1 MARPLVFVGDVLRAA
16 RALGITSPEAAHELL
31 GMLGA
36 QSWAAALLP
45 APVPLPVPTRA
56 APVPPTDPVRPPAA
70 EQPLGGTA
78 TVQPQ
83 PDTPNSPN
91 TAAQVQAE
99 ITRIA
104 AEARRPVPPGWA
116 ASTEPLPRAQRPPA
130 SVPDAL
136 LDPRQERAL
145 ITGLAASVAR
155 DGPLDLPRLV
165 SQLCDGRLVRAL
177 PRQRR
182 AGLRRGVQVL
192 ADIGPGM
199 APFAPDVAQF
209 MARLGMLVAP
219 ERIALLSFR
228 GNPMRGCGEGDGDPA
243 PWQPPPAGTPVLLL
257 TDLGLGARSQAPRGS
272 SVEAWVG
279 FTEAARAAGV
289 TVRALVPYPRERWPK
304 ALAERL
310 RAVHWDRRTSAAM
323 VQRAVLQG

>member
-31 GMLGA
+31 GLLGA
-36 QSWAAALLP
+36 QSWAAALVP
-45 APVPLPVPTRA
+45 APVPP
-56 APVPPTDPVRPPAA
+56 PVPPRAPPALQPPAA
-70 EQPLGGTA
+70 LPPPPAEPMRSGA
-78 TVQPQ
+78 AAERVA
-83 PDTPNSPN
+83 PDAVNAP
-91 TAAQVQAE
+91 AQVQAE

-104 AEARRPVPPGWA
+104 AEARRPVQPGWA
-116 ASTEPLPRAQRPPA
+116 ATTEPLPRAQRLPA
-130 SVPDAL
+130 SRPDAL

-165 SQLCDGRLVRAL
+165 GQMCEGRLVRAL

-192 ADIGPGM
+192 ADTGPGM

-209 MARLGMLVAP
+209 IARLGMLVAP

-228 GNPMRGCGEGDGDPA
+228 GNPMRGCSQGDGDPA

-272 SVEAWVG
+272 SVDAWAE

-289 TVRALVPYPRERWPK
+289 SVRALVPYPRERWPQ
-304 ALAERL
+304 ALAQRV
-310 RAVHWDRRTSAAM
+310 RAVHWDRRTSAAV

>member
-1 MARPLVFVGDVLRAA
+1 MARPLVFVGDVLRAVHV
-16 RALGITSPEAAHELL
+16 LGITSPETAHEVMGL
-31 GMLGA
+31 LGA
-36 QSWAAALLP
+36 QSWAAALMPVVQP
-45 APVPLPVPTRA
+45 ATTRPPPARPPTLA
-56 APVPPTDPVRPPAA
+56 PPATPVPPPRDSAAANLPPPDAA
-70 EQPLGGTA
+70 TA
-78 TVQPQ
+78 P
-83 PDTPNSPN
+83 
-91 TAAQVQAE
+91 AHVQAE

-104 AEARRPVPPGWA
+104 AEARRPVWPNWA
-116 ASTEPLPRAQRPPA
+116 ATTDPLPRAQRLPA

-145 ITGLAASVAR
+145 ISGLASSVAR
-155 DGPLDLPRLV
+155 DGVLDLPQLV
-165 SQLCDGRLVRAL
+165 GLLGHGRLVREL

-199 APFAPDVAQF
+199 APFTPDVAQF
-209 MARLGMLVAP
+209 IARLGTLVPP

-228 GNPMRGCGEGDGDPA
+228 GNPLRGCSEGDADPA

-272 SVEAWVG
+272 SVDAWVE

-289 TVRALVPYPRERWPK
+289 TVRALVPYPRERWPQ

-323 VQRAVLQG
+323 VQRVLMQG

>member
-1 MARPLVFVGDVLRAA
+1 MARPLVFVGDVLRAVHV
-16 RALGITSPEAAHELL
+16 LGITSPETAHEVMGL
-31 GMLGA
+31 LGA
-36 QSWAAALLP
+36 QSWAAALMPVVAP
-45 APVPLPVPTRA
+45 APSRPPNARPPDVVLPTLPEPPPPSVVTSN
-56 APVPPTDPVRPPAA
+56 VPPDPTNTPAH
-70 EQPLGGTA
+70 
-78 TVQPQ
+78 
-83 PDTPNSPN
+83 
-91 TAAQVQAE
+91 VQAE

-104 AEARRPVPPGWA
+104 AEARRPVWPNWA
-116 ASTEPLPRAQRPPA
+116 ATTDPLPRAQRLPA

-145 ITGLAASVAR
+145 ISGLASSVAR
-155 DGPLDLPRLV
+155 DGVLDLP
-165 SQLCDGRLVRAL
+165 QLIGLLGHGRLVREL

-209 MARLGMLVAP
+209 IARLGTLVPP

-228 GNPMRGCGEGDGDPA
+228 GNPLRGCGEGDADPA

-272 SVEAWVG
+272 SVDAWVE
-279 FTEAARAAGV
+279 FTEAARAEGV
-289 TVRALVPYPRERWPK
+289 TVRALVPYPRERWPQ

-323 VQRAVLQG
+323 VQRVLMQG